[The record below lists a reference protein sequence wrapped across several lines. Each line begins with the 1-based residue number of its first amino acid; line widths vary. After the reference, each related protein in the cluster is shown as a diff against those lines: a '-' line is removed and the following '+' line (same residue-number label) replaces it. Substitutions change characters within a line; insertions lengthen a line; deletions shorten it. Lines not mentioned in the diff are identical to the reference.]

1 MSKGYA
7 YLDYTDLE
15 VLHVV
20 SSEETAK
27 KYTGDD
33 GKYEKVDFANENG
46 YPVVD
51 GEQLVIYSNGTEKE
65 KRPVP
70 QYLLDLVKRLR

>member
-1 MSKGYA
+1 MKGYA
-7 YLDYTDLE
+7 YLDNTNLE

-20 SSEETAK
+20 ADEDTAQSF
-27 KYTGDD
+27 TGSD
-33 GKYEKVDFANENG
+33 GKYEEVDFIYENG

-51 GEQLVIYSNGTEKE
+51 GDQLVVYGDGTEKE

-70 QYLLDLVKRLR
+70 QYLLDLVKRLK